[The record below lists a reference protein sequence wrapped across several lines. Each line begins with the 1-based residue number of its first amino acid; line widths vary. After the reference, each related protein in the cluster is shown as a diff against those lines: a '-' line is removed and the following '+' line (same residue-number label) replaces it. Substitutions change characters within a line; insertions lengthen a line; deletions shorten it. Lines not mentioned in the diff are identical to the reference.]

1 MQRLAT
7 ITPVWGCTIDE
18 MRSIATIAENAG
30 FEGIFSPE
38 VPPFNAISNAQVFG
52 EVTKKIKVG
61 TWIANIYMRHP
72 VIAAAAAFNVQE
84 ITAGRML
91 LGLGVSHGPVNKRF
105 GIDMGDPVESMRNY
119 VNEIKSY
126 ADGSSEKISIKR
138 SLPPFPVYIAGL
150 TKTAAE
156 LAGEVADGLMPY
168 MCPPK
173 YLATLREQVSSGAKK
188 AGRNLSDI
196 EITNGIPSFISDDE
210 ETAYKA
216 AKTGVGNYTR
226 LPFYQ
231 RLIKNIGYGDVV
243 EKIRNGIKPT
253 EAITNELIDD
263 IALVGPADKCREKL
277 KDYFNSGVELAIIV
291 PGPVGKQSNVEVMEN
306 TVSAYS

>member
-1 MQRLAT
+1 MSRIAT
-7 ITPVWGCTIDE
+7 ITPVWGCKVEE
-18 MRSIATIAENAG
+18 MRTLATLAEDGG

-38 VPPFNAISNAQVFG
+38 VPPFNAISNSQIFA

-72 VIAAAAAFNVQE
+72 VIAAAAALNVQE
-84 ITAGRML
+84 ITGGRML

-105 GIDMGDPVESMRNY
+105 GIDMGDPVTRMREY
-119 VNEIKSY
+119 VKEIKSY
-126 ADGSSEKISIKR
+126 ADGSSDKISIKR
-138 SLPPFPVYIAGL
+138 DLPAFPVYIAGL
-150 TKTAAE
+150 TRKSAE

-173 YLATLREQVSSGAKK
+173 YLSTLKQQVEEGAKR
-188 AGRNLSDI
+188 AGRDISEI
-196 EITNGIPSFISDDE
+196 EITNGIPSFVSDDE
-210 ETAYKA
+210 ETALKA
-216 AKTGVGNYTR
+216 AKAGLSNYAR

-231 RLIKNIGYGDVV
+231 RLIKNIGHGDVV
-243 EKIRNGIKPT
+243 EKIQNGTKPA
-253 EAITNELIDD
+253 EAMTDELIND

-277 KDYFNSGVELAIIV
+277 KTYYEAGTQLAIIV
-291 PGPVGKQSNVEVMEN
+291 PGPVGKQSNVEVMKN

>member
-1 MQRLAT
+1 MSRLAT
-7 ITPVWGCTIDE
+7 ITPVWGCTVEE
-18 MRSIATIAENAG
+18 MRSIARIAEESG
-30 FEGIFSPE
+30 FEGVFSPE

-52 EVTKKIKVG
+52 EVTKNIKVG

-72 VIAAAAAFNVQE
+72 VIAAAAAFNIQE
-84 ITAGRML
+84 ITGGRML

-105 GIDMGDPVESMRNY
+105 GIEMGDPVESMRNY
-119 VNEIKSY
+119 VKEIKSY
-126 ADGSSEKISIKR
+126 SDGSSEKISIKR
-138 SLPPFPVYIAGL
+138 NLPPFPVYIAGL
-150 TKTAAE
+150 TRTAAE

-173 YLATLREQVSSGAKK
+173 YVAKLKEQVAAGAEKS
-188 AGRNLSDI
+188 GRNLADI

-216 AKTGVGNYTR
+216 AKAGVGNYTR

-231 RLIKNIGYGDVV
+231 RLIKNIGYGNVV
-243 EKIRNGIKPT
+243 EKIQKGEKPSD
-253 EAITNELIDD
+253 AITNELIDD

-277 KDYFNSGVELAIIV
+277 QDYFDSGVQLAIIV
-291 PGPVGKQSNVEVMEN
+291 PGPVGKQSNVEVMKN